1 MIDRIDI
8 HIEVPPVPYRE
19 LRGSTPGSDS
29 ASLRDQVQRARRIQ
43 HERFAGN
50 GTTLNARMSP
60 RQLRKVCALDDAGE
74 RLLRQ
79 AMTELGLSARA
90 HDKVLRVARTIADL
104 EGQERIHPDHLGEA
118 IMYRRLDR
126 QLQAVLSTTH
136 RLASVLTGELAMSLQ
151 AAIEEFDGDGR
162 QAGRRLAPNDPKAW
176 PAGELPATAGRRQR
190 LLGLP

>member
-1 MIDRIDI
+1 MWHGRKATQVCPCGYFTDPAKPCKCSPPQIDKYLSRISGPLIDRIDI

-29 ASLRDQVQRARRIQ
+29 TSLRDQVQRARRIQ

-126 QLQAVLSTTH
+126 QL
-136 RLASVLTGELAMSLQ
+136 
-151 AAIEEFDGDGR
+151 
-162 QAGRRLAPNDPKAW
+162 
-176 PAGELPATAGRRQR
+176 
-190 LLGLP
+190 